1 MNELVPKFKLY
12 AEMRYDMNPIRIPIP
27 AIDFNPPIYHCRR
40 ATKPFLLDGRL
51 DKPFWEDASFTS
63 AFLDIEGEHMPSPRF
78 LTRAKMLWDDE
89 NLYIGAQLDGNE
101 IWGYVDKRDDIIF
114 QDNDFEIFIDPDSDT
129 QQYYEIEMNVLNTV
143 WDLFLPAAYR
153 DKGSA
158 VNCYDIQGI
167 RTAVFVDGNVNKPS
181 SANHSWSVEVVIPF
195 TTITECLPQKRA
207 PLEGEY
213 YRINFSRVQWK
224 TDIKNDSYQKRT
236 NPSTGQFLPED
247 NWVWAP
253 TGVINIHY
261 PELWAFVFFTTAD
274 NESPSFF
281 IPEDEYRK
289 WELRKLYYAQ
299 QIIQDL
305 NGHYSNNLETLTN
318 ILETYAPNN
327 MNRNVSPLP
336 YRIETTSHT
345 FEISCPSCD
354 GSKEIILYSNGKIE
368 VR

>member
-1 MNELVPKFKLY
+1 
-12 AEMRYDMNPIRIPIP
+12 MNPIRIPIP
-27 AIDFNPPIYHCRR
+27 AVDFNPPVYQCRR
-40 ATKPFLLDGRL
+40 AAKPFLLDGRL
-51 DKPFWEDASFTS
+51 DKPFWEDAHYTN

-101 IWGYVDKRDDIIF
+101 IWGCVEKRDDIIF

-129 QQYYEIEMNVLNTV
+129 QQYYEIEMNVLNTL

-153 DKGSA
+153 DNGSA
-158 VNCYDIQGI
+158 VNGYDIQGI
-167 RTAVFVDGNVNKPS
+167 RTAVSVDGAINKPS
-181 SANHSWSVEVVIPF
+181 ASNRSWSAEIVIPF
-195 TTITECLPQKRA
+195 AAITECLPQKRA

-224 TDIKNDSYQKRT
+224 TDIKNDNYQKRT
-236 NPSTGQFLPED
+236 DPSTGQFLPED

-261 PELWAFVFFTTAD
+261 PELWGFVFFTGA
-274 NESPSFF
+274 EMKSSSCS

-299 QIIQDL
+299 QIFLDL
-305 NGHYSNNLETLTN
+305 NGHYSDHLGTLTN

-327 MNRNVSPLP
+327 INSKVKPLP

-345 FEISCPSCD
+345 FEISCPSSD
-354 GSKEIILYSNGKIE
+354 GKKDIILYSNGKTE
-368 VR
+368 VK